1 MVIIDQDQIR
11 LAREVIEE
19 AARIMG
25 VSHDEVEQDRMVEA
39 VMLALQSGEADQRSL
54 LEIAMGACTEV
65 GGAPISP
72 PRTVAPKPVP
82 QRLEPD
88 RKRS

>member
-72 PRTVAPKPVP
+72 PPDGRAKTRPTTVRA
-82 QRLEPD
+82 
-88 RKRS
+88 